1 MRVCPKRLGR
11 RRRPETVRYGT
22 VRDQT
27 ATATPRRGRRE
38 ADVRFW
44 MASGCPDRG
53 RSLVW
58 PSAGGRW
65 ALRAAVLPSVSMLEH
80 VPAWPRRL
88 SDVRWAFCSP
98 RLATFSSS
106 LPESRKPTRAR
117 RNARAPPD
125 PIRRLEADRSVCLL
139 VPSSLRAVSG
149 PVCRCSSRSAPPG
162 RSLAVRRSR
171 AERSSPKP
179 ARARH
184 ASPTRPLV
192 LCWNV
197 LCLFRSC
204 LTAGRAGLLLCWVCP
219 SLLSLVLSSPPSCH
233 RLPWSRSPHA
243 LVAMPLRPVTSH
255 FPCVHHAPSRLF
267 RGLSSAC
274 VTDPDALSLPG
285 PCRSMMLS

>member
-1 MRVCPKRLGR
+1 MATAHSVPSISARIDSRIKGLGTTMRRGGSRVRVCPKRLGR

-139 VPSSLRAVSG
+139 VPSSVRAVSG

-162 RSLAVRRSR
+162 RSLAVRRSADR
-171 AERSSPKP
+171 ARRDRAPNPPGPDTP
-179 ARARH
+179 AR
-184 ASPTRPLV
+184 PV
-192 LCWNV
+192 
-197 LCLFRSC
+197 RS
-204 LTAGRAGLLLCWVCP
+204 LSAG
-219 SLLSLVLSSPPSCH
+219 
-233 RLPWSRSPHA
+233 
-243 LVAMPLRPVTSH
+243 T
-255 FPCVHHAPSRLF
+255 
-267 RGLSSAC
+267 SSASS
-274 VTDPDALSLPG
+274 DPV
-285 PCRSMMLS
+285 